1 MCFCVLSK
9 LREKRMVK
17 NRVFIAITAVFIAVT
32 AFAKTEANA
41 QTTFKFNDKVG
52 KNQFEWN
59 STMPVETID
68 GTAEGITG
76 WLSFDLKK
84 PTTITGTVSAT
95 VASMKSGNDMRD
107 QHIQAESWLDAAKY
121 PQITFTTKTTKNIKQ
136 SGNKY
141 TADVTGDFSMH
152 GVTKSMTI
160 PVEIQYIKA
169 NAETAKRAPGDLVA
183 LTGTFIVPIKDFNV
197 AGSKGTIG
205 NKVGE
210 TITIKAKLYGASGL

>member
-1 MCFCVLSK
+1 MF
-9 LREKRMVK
+9 K
-17 NRVFIAITAVFIAVT
+17 NRVIIAITAVFITAT
-32 AFAKTEANA
+32 AFAKSDVNA
-41 QTTFKFNDKVG
+41 QTTFKLNDKVG

-76 WLSFDLKK
+76 WLTFDPAK
-84 PTTITGTVSAT
+84 PSTITGTVSAT

-107 QHIQAESWLDAAKY
+107 QHLHSDSWLDAAKY
-121 PQITFTTKTTKNIKQ
+121 PQITFTAKSAKNVKQ
-136 SGNKY
+136 NGNKY

-169 NAETAKRAPGDLVA
+169 NAETAKRAPGDLV
-183 LTGTFIVPIKDFNV
+183 
-197 AGSKGTIG
+197 
-205 NKVGE
+205 
-210 TITIKAKLYGASGL
+210 Y